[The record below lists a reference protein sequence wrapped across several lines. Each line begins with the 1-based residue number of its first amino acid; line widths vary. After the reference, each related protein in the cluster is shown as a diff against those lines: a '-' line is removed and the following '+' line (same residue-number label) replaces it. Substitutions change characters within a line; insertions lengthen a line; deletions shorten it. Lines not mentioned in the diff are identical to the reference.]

1 MTGSQ
6 VPLALPGPDRGV
18 GITEALEPLIS
29 EPLVVLSALVTQL
42 GDPWLYFVVLTALYL
57 GAGRTDAVDRDRAAF
72 LVALA
77 VGVAAVTTGLKYLF
91 AFPRPPAPETVPGL
105 ELVPALLQ
113 QVYVEAVLADGF
125 GFPSGH
131 ALGSTA
137 VWGGTALVV
146 DVWTRRRRLQVA
158 GAVVAVVA
166 LTRLT
171 LGVHYL
177 SDVVVGVVLGT
188 AYLAATYRIAD
199 AGRTPERAFDVAL
212 GATAF
217 CLLVAGIRFEPAAIL
232 GAAVGGWA
240 TWRAVAEYPDR
251 RLARRE
257 AGIGVAVAGAAVAG
271 FGVLYSLEPT
281 APVALVGGAVVVAG
295 VLAAPV
301 VGRRV
306 GGRRPDPV
314 RS

>member
-6 VPLALPGPDRGV
+6 VTLLGPNRGV
-18 GITEALEPLIS
+18 GITEALESLIS

-42 GDPWLYFVVLTALYL
+42 GDPWLYFAVLTALYL
-57 GAGRTDAVDRDRAAF
+57 GAGRTDAVDRDQAAF

-77 VGVAAVTTGLKYLF
+77 IGVAAVTTGLKYLL
-91 AFPRPPAPETVPGL
+91 AFPRPPAPKTVPGL

-177 SDVVVGVVLGT
+177 ADVVAGVVVGT
-188 AYLAATYRIAD
+188 AYLAVTYWIAD
-199 AGRTPERAFDVAL
+199 AGRTPERAFDVTL
-212 GATAF
+212 GAAAF
-217 CLLVAGIRFEPAAIL
+217 CLLVAGIRFEPASIL

-240 TWRAVAEYPDR
+240 AWRAVAEYPDR

-257 AGIGVAVAGAAVAG
+257 AGVGLAVAAAAIAG
-271 FGVLYSLEPT
+271 FGVLYSLKPA
-281 APVALVGGAVVVAG
+281 APVAFVGSAVAVAG
-295 VLAAPV
+295 VLVAPV

-306 GGRRPDPV
+306 GSRRPDPV